1 MTNPSYQE
9 RPKLSPS
16 NIQVLP
22 DPIRGWLA
30 RKPRPSGYDGWYPAT
45 DAQGA
50 ALDCEADILLLGG
63 AAGSLKSST
72 ILVDL
77 IQERDY
83 SRMNSYFFRR
93 TYPELEE
100 AMQQAYDLFPSTGGW
115 SRDNGR
121 EWQWPSGAHFR
132 FRHINHEKD
141 LAANQGKAMTAIG
154 IDESTHLPM
163 NWIRYLISRNRSTD
177 PHIRTRMRLGTNPGN
192 VGHMDHMKMF
202 FNGVCPHCDPHLA
215 PPQGETLWDR
225 TWHDGQPLTD
235 SDTGHKISL
244 AYILSYVRDH
254 NLLGAQYVARLKM
267 QSPATAKALLEGCW
281 KIFEGQYFDCFEPNR
296 KENPMVIPR
305 RELNEQRWTPRWVSS
320 DFGFS
325 ISVAASHL
333 FLHLGPS
340 EKFPR
345 GRIAIADEYTCQETA
360 ADFARLLAERWI
372 LGSDGR
378 PMEQRWMPW
387 YLSPDSFSEDG
398 HPDSLAAQMN
408 AVLRRYGAHFMRA
421 NNDRQGGAM
430 KMYTGLQT
438 GELVICSECRQT
450 IDALESRIHD
460 PKHEND
466 ILKVPGDPLD
476 DVIDSARYGYMS
488 FETHRQVTAPMDV
501 RIAERL
507 KKEFSADPTT
517 AMFNAQ
523 KIMEE
528 ERKKDA
534 PGYYGSNVR
543 RQIAEQEAKG
553 RRRY

>member
-1 MTNPSYQE
+1 MTDPSYQE
-9 RPKLSPS
+9 IPKLQPS

-22 DPIRGWLA
+22 DPIRGWLK
-30 RKPRPSGYDGWYPAT
+30 RKAKPQGYDGWYPAT

-83 SRMNSYFFRR
+83 PRMNSYFFRR

-100 AMQQAYDLFPSTGGW
+100 AMQQAYDLFPSTGGH

-141 LAANQGKAMTAIG
+141 LHANQGKQMTAIG
-154 IDESTHLPM
+154 VDESTHLPM

-202 FNGVCPHCDPHLA
+202 FNEVCPHCDPHLA
-215 PPQGETLWDR
+215 PPQGDVLWDKK
-225 TWHDGQPLTD
+225 WHDGQPLTD
-235 SDTGHKISL
+235 PDTGERISI

-254 NLLGAQYVARLKM
+254 NLLGDKYVARLKM

-281 KIFEGQYFDCFEPNR
+281 KQFEGQYFDCFDPNR
-296 KENPMVIPR
+296 AGNPMVVPR
-305 RELNEQRWTPRWVSS
+305 RTLNEQRWTPRWVAS
-320 DFGFS
+320 DYGFS
-325 ISVAASHL
+325 ISVAAAHL
-333 FLHLGPS
+333 FLHLPPS
-340 EKFPR
+340 DKYPR
-345 GRIAIADEYTCQETA
+345 GRVAIVDEFECQETA
-360 ADFARLLAERWI
+360 KDFARLLAERWI
-372 LGSDGR
+372 LGEDGK

-398 HPDSLAAQMN
+398 HPDSLASQMN
-408 AVLRRYGAHFMRA
+408 ASLRRYGAHFNRA
-421 NNDRQGGAM
+421 TNDRAGGAM
-430 KMYTGLQT
+430 KMYTGLQD
-438 GELVICSECRQT
+438 GELVITDNCKET
-450 IDALESRIHD
+450 IKAISSRIHD
-460 PKHEND
+460 KDHEND
-466 ILKVPGDPLD
+466 VEKVHGDPLD
-476 DVIDSARYGYMS
+476 DYYDSARYGYMS
-488 FETHRQVTAPMDV
+488 FETHRSVVAPVEV

-507 KKEFSADPTT
+507 KKEFAADPST

-523 KIMEE
+523 KVMDEE
-528 ERKKDA
+528 TRKNKA
-534 PGYYGSNVR
+534 GYYASNVR
-543 RQIAEQEAKG
+543 RRIMEQESKG
-553 RRRY
+553 QQKY